1 MIDFVDERY
10 DREWDLY
17 GKWLSDQIFGRSGKK
32 INDRLREVMYIM
44 HRTPFR
50 YEVHMDY
57 NREEDGRCLR
67 NRYKPFWEVF
77 RREEP
82 LVSVLEVLV
91 AFAIRIDREYTGD
104 PGDPKPD
111 DVFNMF
117 VKNLGLMTSQG
128 LHPGAIHDLITR
140 WLERE
145 YGPNGEGGLF
155 YVKDCEYDMSKE
167 ELWRQM
173 NIWVSS
179 NLFKDPYF
187 RKG

>member
-1 MIDFVDERY
+1 MIEFIDERN
-10 DREWDLY
+10 DREWDVY
-17 GKWLSDQIFGRSGKK
+17 GQWLTKQIFNHRK
-32 INDRLREVMYIM
+32 IPDSLRDILHVL
-44 HRTPFR
+44 HRISFH
-50 YEVHMDY
+50 YQICMDY

-67 NRYKPFWEVF
+67 NRYKLFETVF
-77 RREEP
+77 RKNIP
-82 LVSVLEVLV
+82 PVSVLEVLV

-111 DVFNMF
+111 DIFIMF
-117 VKNLGLMTSQG
+117 LQNLGLLESRERFSMDRIFG
-128 LHPGAIHDLITR
+128 NVER
-140 WLERE
+140 WLSRE

-155 YVKDCEYDMSKE
+155 YVKDCEYDMREE